1 MKFGPV
7 VFKDKI
13 GREVILCH
21 AEVEDASNII
31 DYLKVT
37 TGETPFLIREPEE
50 VAITLEQ
57 EQTYIRSVMEDPDEL
72 MLVAIIAE
80 KHVGNCCLM
89 KIGNPVFASDYEDH
103 WAKEAIE
110 RWEAKEVLN
119 GYEDGTFRPK
129 QAMTREN

>member
-37 TGETPFLIREPEE
+37 TGETPFLIR
-50 VAITLEQ
+50 
-57 EQTYIRSVMEDPDEL
+57 
-72 MLVAIIAE
+72 
-80 KHVGNCCLM
+80 
-89 KIGNPVFASDYEDH
+89 
-103 WAKEAIE
+103 
-110 RWEAKEVLN
+110 
-119 GYEDGTFRPK
+119 
-129 QAMTREN
+129 